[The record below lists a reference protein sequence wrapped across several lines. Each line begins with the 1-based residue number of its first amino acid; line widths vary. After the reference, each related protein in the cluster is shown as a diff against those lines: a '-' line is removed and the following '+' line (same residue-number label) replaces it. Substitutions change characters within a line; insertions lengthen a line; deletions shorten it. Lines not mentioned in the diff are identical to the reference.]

1 MRFDYFKETIRDAA
15 ILTTSYVAGNILS
28 EVHDRNQLII
38 LVDLTMGDLT
48 SAELKVEFSD
58 DGTNYYQE
66 TASSVSGGTIS
77 ESLGERVFTESGS
90 YRVLVPINDRY
101 VKVSAKGT
109 GDITDSSMA
118 LKAIVGRV

>member
-28 EVHDRNQLII
+28 EVHDRNQLVV
-38 LVDLTMGDLT
+38 LVDFTKGSLT

-77 ESLGERVFTESGS
+77 ESLGERAFTASGS
-90 YRVLVPINDRY
+90 YRISVPINDRY
-101 VKVSAKGT
+101 VKISVKGT
-109 GDITDSSMA
+109 GTVTSSSMA